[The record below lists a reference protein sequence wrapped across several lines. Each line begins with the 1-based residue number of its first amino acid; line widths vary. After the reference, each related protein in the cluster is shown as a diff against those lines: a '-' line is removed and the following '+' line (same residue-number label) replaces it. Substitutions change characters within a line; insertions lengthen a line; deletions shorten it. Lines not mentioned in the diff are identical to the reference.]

1 MSPCS
6 SVFSRKSR
14 RYGNLKEWFWG
25 LHESWNQSVYRSIG
39 GNELSFHW
47 HGFHMSSHISIIK
60 SVHNSTK
67 TCLALQVFLSEHY
80 KSANDFFALKK
91 SWSTLSPGSFIFPSS
106 RSERG
111 ERKDER
117 PLERGWTELDALYE
131 KKTGHQEKLEGKIP
145 FSSFPEK
152 SAKYNLPVR

>member
-25 LHESWNQSVYRSIG
+25 LQESWNQSVYMSIG
-39 GNELSFHW
+39 ANELSFHR
-47 HGFHMSSHISIIK
+47 HGFDISSHISIIK
-60 SVHNSTK
+60 SVDYSTK
-67 TCLALQVFLSEHY
+67 TCFALEVFLCEHY

-91 SWSTLSPGSFIFPSS
+91 GWSTLFPGCFIFPSS

-117 PLERGWTELDALYE
+117 PLERGWTERDALYE
-131 KKTGHQEKLEGKIP
+131 KKTGHREKLEGKIP

-152 SAKYNLPVR
+152 SAKHNLLVR